1 MRRCARCSVPWPDP
15 RFKIAGPGSQ
25 LRASFMPPAAG
36 MLLCFYEV
44 MTLYFEAEREPRKVE
59 LAAISGVGLRFIARP
74 PSLSRPLP
82 AASHFR

>member
-1 MRRCARCSVPWPDP
+1 
-15 RFKIAGPGSQ
+15 
-25 LRASFMPPAAG
+25 